1 MPKNLKDLKNF
12 KGNDYGSDFL
22 LFPVDRKKKFEE
34 IKNLDLH
41 EVNVCGYVG
50 DKNVAGNRR
59 VPVKLLRLD
68 KLNDNG
74 QWKQLYDILEEKKQ
88 KAKSKVSANTSGVTF
103 GVEKT
108 VAQLIEKY
116 IDEVVPSLNDSE
128 NYENF
133 LRKYWEPAIGNKAIS
148 EVTLDDL
155 EDVRDKMRAAG
166 LSPSSI
172 NGRTQTIKSAFRFG
186 NGADKKFPCRPKWV
200 ELDLTKELKAID
212 PDNKKE
218 RFLSFEELKRL
229 REEIRVSESENLS
242 DFFEFL
248 LAVGCRWAEA
258 MGLTW
263 DCVDLNEKVITFNK
277 ILKRSKCSGKRVVD
291 GKTVLIH
298 DRNVL
303 RPGLKNGEKSRI
315 MDLENY
321 PEVLEALKE
330 RKKNQMKHNIYSGH
344 VFTSNPRKAF
354 ATAMRNAN
362 ITDFSF
368 HTIRHTC
375 MSYLA
380 QMSATPFEL
389 KGHGGHKDIKSVER
403 YAHLDPEL
411 TKRTSEKLRAKIY
424 GNG

>member
-212 PDNKKE
+212 PDNKKD
-218 RFLSFEELKRL
+218 
-229 REEIRVSESENLS
+229 RV
-242 DFFEFL
+242 
-248 LAVGCRWAEA
+248 
-258 MGLTW
+258 
-263 DCVDLNEKVITFNK
+263 
-277 ILKRSKCSGKRVVD
+277 
-291 GKTVLIH
+291 
-298 DRNVL
+298 
-303 RPGLKNGEKSRI
+303 
-315 MDLENY
+315 
-321 PEVLEALKE
+321 
-330 RKKNQMKHNIYSGH
+330 
-344 VFTSNPRKAF
+344 
-354 ATAMRNAN
+354 
-362 ITDFSF
+362 
-368 HTIRHTC
+368 
-375 MSYLA
+375 
-380 QMSATPFEL
+380 
-389 KGHGGHKDIKSVER
+389 
-403 YAHLDPEL
+403 
-411 TKRTSEKLRAKIY
+411 
-424 GNG
+424 

>member
-218 RFLSFEELKRL
+218 RFLSFDELKRL
-229 REEIRVSESENLS
+229 REQIQISESENLS

-248 LAVGCRWAEA
+248 LAVGCRWSEA

>member
-12 KGNDYGSDFL
+12 NGNDYGSDFL
-22 LFPVDRKKKFEE
+22 LFPVARKKKFEE
-34 IKNLDLH
+34 IKNLDVH

-74 QWKQLYDILEEKKQ
+74 QWNQLYDILEEKKQ

-186 NGADKKFPCRPKWV
+186 NGAD
-200 ELDLTKELKAID
+200 L
-212 PDNKKE
+212 
-218 RFLSFEELKRL
+218 
-229 REEIRVSESENLS
+229 
-242 DFFEFL
+242 
-248 LAVGCRWAEA
+248 
-258 MGLTW
+258 
-263 DCVDLNEKVITFNK
+263 
-277 ILKRSKCSGKRVVD
+277 
-291 GKTVLIH
+291 
-298 DRNVL
+298 
-303 RPGLKNGEKSRI
+303 
-315 MDLENY
+315 
-321 PEVLEALKE
+321 
-330 RKKNQMKHNIYSGH
+330 
-344 VFTSNPRKAF
+344 
-354 ATAMRNAN
+354 
-362 ITDFSF
+362 
-368 HTIRHTC
+368 
-375 MSYLA
+375 
-380 QMSATPFEL
+380 
-389 KGHGGHKDIKSVER
+389 
-403 YAHLDPEL
+403 
-411 TKRTSEKLRAKIY
+411 
-424 GNG
+424 